1 MAQEL
6 QLKMTIFVTDADSM
20 VSFSNSAAPKK
31 VIFQGESLYVSAID
45 CVLIYMCV
53 CVCSDI

>member
-53 CVCSDI
+53 CVQ